1 MNHADLSRLTVLVLA
16 VVFAVMGGW
25 VISESREYDARHR
38 PSLVLGG
45 CMLIVVAAGLLNR
58 MRMSVMFEAED
69 GATIALRGVAIV
81 LGVAALV
88 CCVVT
93 CGDGRDRS

>member
-1 MNHADLSRLTVLVLA
+1 MTEADLSRLTVLVLA

-25 VISESREYDARHR
+25 VIAESREYHERHR
-38 PSLVLGG
+38 TALVLGG
-45 CMLIVVAAGLLNR
+45 CMLIVVAGGLLNR
-58 MRMSVMFEAED
+58 MRMSIIFEVED
-69 GATIALRGVAIV
+69 GITIAFRVVAIV

-88 CCVVT
+88 CCVLT

>member
-1 MNHADLSRLTVLVLA
+1 
-16 VVFAVMGGW
+16 
-25 VISESREYDARHR
+25 
-38 PSLVLGG
+38 
-45 CMLIVVAAGLLNR
+45 
-58 MRMSVMFEAED
+58 MFEAED